1 METKNSNC
9 GTSAIIHL
17 SIFYMSSLQFPSGV
31 LSKNTL
37 FRERSATAPQ
47 EFRTKAFFKKDI
59 TGQRVTWSE
68 NKFLLEKFTAI
79 IRYSKSRTD
88 LSGRSRKVA
97 GNRSNLKQRKASQT
111 QRGKAN
117 VSDGNKVK

>member
-37 FRERSATAPQ
+37 FRERSATARQ
-47 EFRTKAFFKKDI
+47 GFRTKAFFKKTLPDK
-59 TGQRVTWSE
+59 E
-68 NKFLLEKFTAI
+68 
-79 IRYSKSRTD
+79 
-88 LSGRSRKVA
+88 
-97 GNRSNLKQRKASQT
+97 
-111 QRGKAN
+111 
-117 VSDGNKVK
+117 